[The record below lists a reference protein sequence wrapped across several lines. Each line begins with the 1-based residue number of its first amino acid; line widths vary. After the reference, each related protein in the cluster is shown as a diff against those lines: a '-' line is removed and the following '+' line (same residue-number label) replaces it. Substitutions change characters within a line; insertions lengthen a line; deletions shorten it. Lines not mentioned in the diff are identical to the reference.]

1 MDRALPAFA
10 PPGAA
15 AAGLSLTRPEIWAA
29 ASLVAVCFLAC
40 VAPPLAAYLATIA
53 LFGLAHVGAEL
64 RFVDRAFAGRL
75 PKMLVVGI
83 AAPLAVAFAARLAGQ
98 LGMAAPSLTV
108 PLELASGA
116 VMACVAA
123 TAMRQ
128 RRLFGAALAA
138 ALVAGAVFA
147 PYETFLLLAIGH
159 NFTPLAFIA
168 DGAPAS
174 RRRSLLLW
182 LCLPFVVLPL
192 IIASGLP
199 GAAFEAIGL
208 FAPEAGPMAAGPLD
222 AHLSVYVPARLLD
235 SQWAL
240 PLFSACVFAQTMH
253 YATVIH
259 LLPRLVGEGPRATLA
274 PWPRRSVFLLGL
286 AACAAALAGVFLAD
300 YGLARKIYALA
311 ALVHSWIEI
320 PILIWAL
327 DRSAIAAAADGR

>member
-1 MDRALPAFA
+1 MSQAASMPSRLPAMAGSVAFS
-10 PPGAA
+10 PSERAA
-15 AAGLSLTRPEIWAA
+15 AVAI
-29 ASLVAVCFLAC
+29 VAVCFLAS
-40 VAPPLAAYLATIA
+40 VAAPLAAYLGAIA
-53 LFGLAHVGAEL
+53 LFGLAHVGSEL
-64 RFVDRAFAGRL
+64 RFVDRAYAARL
-75 PKMLVVGI
+75 PNILVVGI
-83 AAPLAVAFAARLAGQ
+83 AAPLAVAFMARLAGQ
-98 LGMAAPSLTV
+98 AGWAAPSLTV

-116 VMACVAA
+116 VMACAA
-123 TAMRQ
+123 VMAMRQ

-138 ALVAGAVFA
+138 ALVAGAVLA

-192 IIASGLP
+192 VIASGLP
-199 GAAFEAIGL
+199 GEALAAFGL
-208 FAPEAGPMAAGPLD
+208 FAPEAGPMAAGPLES
-222 AHLSVYVPARLLD
+222 HLPVYVPARLLD
-235 SQWAL
+235 SEWAL

-259 LLPRLVGEGPRATLA
+259 VLPRLGGDAPRATIA
-274 PWPRRSVFLLGL
+274 PWPRKTVFLAGL
-286 AACAAALAGVFLAD
+286 AAASLLLAGLFLVD
-300 YGLARKIYALA
+300 YSLAKKIYALA

-327 DRSAIAAAADGR
+327 DRSERAR